1 MKVDRKKFREFLND
15 NFGMTDQIIM
25 DRLFKYFNKQ
35 PTDDIDLEEWITG
48 FSIIL
53 KGLYYV
59 CLTSLNMVDQ
69 QEMKRREHSFVLIFM
84 I

>member
-1 MKVDRKKFREFLND
+1 
-15 NFGMTDQIIM
+15 MTDQIIM

-53 KGLYYV
+53 KGLHFF
-59 CLTSLNMVDQ
+59 CLISLNMVDQ

>member
-1 MKVDRKKFREFLND
+1 
-15 NFGMTDQIIM
+15 MTDQIIM

-53 KGLYYV
+53 KGFHFFS
-59 CLTSLNMVDQ
+59 LTSLNMVDQ
-69 QEMKRREHSFVLIFM
+69 QEMKRREYSFVLIFM

>member
-53 KGLYYV
+53 KGLHFF